1 MTDVWVVRCPKG
13 KVIGASTFSDRAIAE
28 AQSGTINMDSRKAL
42 NETWN
47 LYLDDY
53 GEAGTYSC
61 DGFTLTRETLLTSAR
76 AAVVEAAKAQLKA
89 ADALRTHSCILE
101 ICIHDKEHTRACI
114 RVEDAV
120 TALRA
125 LEGDA

>member
-1 MTDVWVVRCPKG
+1 MSDVWVVRCPNG
-13 KVIGASTFSDRAIAE
+13 KVIGASTFNDRAIKE

-42 NETWN
+42 NEAWN
-47 LYLDDY
+47 LYWDDG

-61 DGFTLTRETLLTSAR
+61 DPFTLTRETLLAPAH
-76 AAVVEAAKAQLKA
+76 AAVIEAAKAIRDVPFTYQFGSEHWIQA
-89 ADALRTHSCILE
+89 F
-101 ICIHDKEHTRACI
+101 DKLDI
-114 RVEDAV
+114 AV